1 MFSFTP
7 ERAGT
12 LYADCSSH
20 MAYDVEEVLCAG
32 MGQVAVRYCRGRRAG
47 WCMKKLLKEENK
59 LQFVFS

>member
-32 MGQVAVRYCRGRRAG
+32 MG
-47 WCMKKLLKEENK
+47 
-59 LQFVFS
+59 